1 MHGQQIDSSVS
12 HTLRRSINSG
22 KLPSLRRVTTINC
35 LDQGPRSDW
44 PAEVEVTM
52 TDDENEVK
60 LLEMF
65 KSDEIQPSDRNC

>member
-1 MHGQQIDSSVS
+1 MI
-12 HTLRRSINSG
+12 
-22 KLPSLRRVTTINC
+22 KC
-35 LDQGPRSDW
+35 LDQGPRSYW

-65 KSDEIQPSDRNC
+65 QSDVIQSSDGNC